1 MKARFLHG
9 AALWTFLFAATLAT
23 GCSDDNDYKDVDG
36 QKPSVELITEHIR
49 TEVGREF
56 TISGMITDADGIR
69 SIRLQ
74 SEGLRIDKTI
84 DLLEIYQEP
93 VYSYELK

>member
-36 QKPSVELITEHIR
+36 QKPTL
-49 TEVGREF
+49 
-56 TISGMITDADGIR
+56 
-69 SIRLQ
+69 
-74 SEGLRIDKTI
+74 
-84 DLLEIYQEP
+84 
-93 VYSYELK
+93 